1 MGADRRLPDRFID
14 QAVTQLIL
22 VKMVTPEKIRS
33 HMTASLYSRL
43 STLMFLQFFVWGA
56 WFVTLGTYLNRLG
69 FSGTDIGSAYL
80 TNNIG
85 AIIAPFF
92 VGMIADRFFASE
104 RISGVLHLVGGVI
117 LYYVSTL
124 SAANEIIVWLL
135 VYNACYMSSLAL
147 ANSIGFAHLNDPD
160 TQFPR
165 VRVWGTVGWI
175 VAGLSITFV
184 LAGFTD
190 NVEATRVP
198 MTMAATCSMVLGL
211 YCFTLPH
218 TPPAA
223 KGKQVR
229 IGDVLGL
236 DALALL
242 KDRSFG
248 LFALSSLLICIPLA
262 FYYSFANLFL
272 NEIGMQGVAAK
283 MSLGQMSEALFMLA
297 MPLCFRR
304 LGVKWMLLV
313 GMVAWVLR
321 YGLFAY
327 GSLDLV
333 GFLYLGIL
341 LHGVCYDFFFVTGQ
355 IYVNQQATPE
365 IRASAQGFLALITY
379 GVGMAIGTYV
389 AGMVVDAHVI
399 DGGHEWRSIWLLPCA
414 FAAGIAVLF
423 ALVFREP
430 ERRLGRSAS

>member
-1 MGADRRLPDRFID
+1 M
-14 QAVTQLIL
+14 AVAPITN
-22 VKMVTPEKIRS
+22 S
-33 HMTASLYSRL
+33 HQMTASLYSRL
-43 STLMFLQFFVWGA
+43 SVLMFLQFFVWGA
-56 WFVTLGTYLNRLG
+56 WFVTLGTYLNGLG
-69 FSGTDIGSAYL
+69 FSGTDIGTAYL

-104 RISGVLHLVGGVI
+104 RISGLLHLAGGVI

-124 SAANEIIVWLL
+124 SDAREIIVWLL

-147 ANSIGFAHLNDPD
+147 ANSIGFAHMENADA
-160 TQFPR
+160 QFPK
-165 VRVWGTVGWI
+165 VRVWGTIGWI
-175 VAGLSITFV
+175 VAGLAITFM
-184 LAGFTD
+184 LAGFVD
-190 NVEATRVP
+190 DVEATRLP
-198 MTMAATCSMVLGL
+198 MTMAAGCSLVLGL

-223 KGKQVR
+223 KGKRVR
-229 IGDVLGL
+229 IGDVLGV

-242 KDRSFG
+242 KNRSFA
-248 LFALSSLLICIPLA
+248 LFAMSSLLICIPLA

-272 NEIGMQGVAAK
+272 NELGMQGTAAK

-304 LGVKWMLLV
+304 LGVKWMLLI
-313 GMVAWVLR
+313 GMIAWVLR

-327 GSLDLV
+327 GSMDLV

-355 IYVNQQATPE
+355 IYVNQQASPE
-365 IRASAQGFLALITY
+365 IRASAQGFLAFLTY

-399 DGGHEWRSIWLLPCA
+399 EGGHDWQSIWLLPCA
-414 FAAGIAVLF
+414 FAALIAVLF

-430 ERRLGRSAS
+430 VRRLVEPTGNLQSGANAP

>member
-1 MGADRRLPDRFID
+1 M
-14 QAVTQLIL
+14 QSIL

-56 WFVTLGTYLNRLG
+56 WFVTLGTYLNGLG

-175 VAGLSITFV
+175 VAGLAITFV

-198 MTMAATCSMVLGL
+198 MTMAAACSMVLGL

-327 GSLDLV
+327 GSMDLV

-389 AGMVVDAHVI
+389 AGMVVDAHII

-430 ERRLGRSAS
+430 ERRSGRSPS

>member
-1 MGADRRLPDRFID
+1 
-14 QAVTQLIL
+14 
-22 VKMVTPEKIRS
+22 
-33 HMTASLYSRL
+33 MTASLYSRL
-43 STLMFLQFFVWGA
+43 SVLMFLQFFVWGA
-56 WFVTLGTYLNRLG
+56 WFVTLGTYLNGLG
-69 FSGTDIGSAYL
+69 FSGTDIGTAYL

-104 RISGVLHLVGGVI
+104 RISGLLHLVGGLV
-117 LYYVSTL
+117 LYYVSTI
-124 SAANEIIVWLL
+124 SEASEIIVWLL

-147 ANSIGFAHLNDPD
+147 ANSIGFAHMSNAD

-165 VRVWGTVGWI
+165 VRVWGTIGWI

-184 LAGFTD
+184 LAGFVED
-190 NVEATRVP
+190 VEATRLP
-198 MTMAATCSMVLGL
+198 MTMAAAVSLVLGL

-223 KGKQVR
+223 RGRQVR

-242 KDRSFG
+242 KDRSFA
-248 LFALSSLLICIPLA
+248 LFAASSLLICIPLA

-272 NEIGMQGVAAK
+272 NELGMQGAAAR

-297 MPLCFRR
+297 MPLCFHR

-313 GMVAWVLR
+313 GMAAWVLR

-327 GSLDLV
+327 GSMDLV

-355 IYVNQQATPE
+355 IYVNQQSTPA
-365 IRASAQGFLALITY
+365 IRASAQGFLALLTY

-389 AGMVVDAHVI
+389 AGMVVDAHVT
-399 DGGHEWRSIWLLPCA
+399 DSGHDWQSIWLLPCA
-414 FAAGIAVLF
+414 FAAAIAVLF

-430 ERRLGRSAS
+430 ARRLVEPGVQQLLPGSTS